1 MKHVWIVLFSGAGS
15 LARYLLSDRADHDA
29 AHRALAAAS
38 QLAAGSVGRISGR
51 LNDVLEFE

>member
-1 MKHVWIVLFSGAGS
+1 VKHVWIVLFSGAGS

-38 QLAAGSVGRISGR
+38 QLAVVLVVGFLGG
-51 LNDVLEFE
+51 